1 MSDWLEHLTNALRA
15 NAPPPCSGCG
25 RSWQRADMLETS
37 LPSRVITFDGIT
49 EPFSFTLS
57 TLGWVG
63 PCCAS
68 LANQEQP

>member
-1 MSDWLEHLTNALRA
+1 MSDWLEHLA
-15 NAPPPCSGCG
+15 NAVRENRPLPCAGCG
-25 RSWQRADMLETS
+25 RSWQRADMLEAY

-49 EPFSFTLS
+49 EPSSFTLS

>member
-1 MSDWLEHLTNALRA
+1 MSDWLEHLTHALRA
-15 NAPPPCSGCG
+15 NAPLPCAGCG
-25 RSWQRADMLETS
+25 RSWQRADMLEAS

-49 EPFSFTLS
+49 KPFSFMLS

-68 LANQEQP
+68 LAN

>member
-1 MSDWLEHLTNALRA
+1 MSDWLEHLTNAVRA
-15 NAPPPCSGCG
+15 NAPLPCAGCG
-25 RSWQRADMLETS
+25 RSWQRADMLEAY
-37 LPSRVITFDGIT
+37 LPSRVITFEGIT

-57 TLGWVG
+57 TLSSVG

>member
-1 MSDWLEHLTNALRA
+1 MSDWLEHLTYALRA
-15 NAPPPCSGCG
+15 NAPLPCAGCG
-25 RSWQRADMLETS
+25 RSWQRADMLEAS
-37 LPSRVITFDGIT
+37 LPSRVVTFDGIT